1 MNTWIT
7 IIGTAAAICMI
18 LGYVPQAYHTIRTR
32 QTDAIAFPTFIMLGL
47 GSVFFVIQGFM
58 LSNWPLVVTNLITT
72 VASLIITVIKLQND
86 YRRHHRDKS
95 RKPKE

>member
-7 IIGTAAAICMI
+7 IIGTAAAVCMI

-32 QTDAIAFPTFIMLGL
+32 QTDSIAFPTFIMLGL
-47 GSVFFVIQGFM
+47 GSIFFVIQGFM

-72 VASLIITVIKLQND
+72 VASLIITVIKLNND
-86 YRRHHRDKS
+86 YGHRRQAKS
-95 RKPKE
+95 RKSKA